1 MTTQTTTKNEALELL
16 KALNVKV
23 DALQAAV
30 AALAARPASSGR
42 QAGGEGCFPN
52 YGKAQGMPIKG
63 ADMKDLEFY
72 AAGARRSLA
81 DESKQRF
88 WAKEQKLLEA
98 IEAEIARQAHGDGPP
113 PHTDNDAPF

>member
-23 DALQAAV
+23 DALSAAV
-30 AALAARPASSGR
+30 AALAAKPASSGR
-42 QAGGEGCFPN
+42 PAGGDGCLPN
-52 YGKAQGMPIKG
+52 YGRAAGMPIKG

-72 AAGARRSLA
+72 AQGCRRSLA
-81 DESKQRF
+81 DEAKQRF
-88 WAKEQKLLEA
+88 WPKEEKMLAA